1 MYKNADG
8 TYSYVEPV
16 EGAPA
21 GVNTGDFRP
30 IPHGAHIAGDYHT
43 HAAYDPDLNGPDNPE
58 PFDQGYN
65 WSDDANEI
73 FSDDDKRGNEA
84 EHGPGFLGTPQGS
97 TQEYIP
103 WPGHPLGGKVIR
115 LTERNC
121 GCQ

>member
-1 MYKNADG
+1 MA
-8 TYSYVEPV
+8 
-16 EGAPA
+16 
-21 GVNTGDFRP
+21 
-30 IPHGAHIAGDYHT
+30 T
-43 HAAYDPDLNGPDNPE
+43 HEIEYNGPDNPE
-58 PFDQGYN
+58 PFDRGYN